1 MLDKVVEN
9 KPDALKDFKMLH
21 KQVVAWGDMDSM
33 QHVNN
38 TKYFY
43 YCESARLDFIR
54 EMMPN
59 LPAPDQLQ
67 LAGSTSVGLALA
79 ETNCRFK
86 VPLTYP
92 DQVLVATRV
101 VKIEETQFLLL
112 HAIYSSKLGLVAA
125 EAEARMVCFD
135 FAKGRRENLD
145 DGMLAALNAYK

>member
-1 MLDKVVEN
+1 MLDKAVEN
-9 KPDALKDFKMLH
+9 KPAVLKDFKVLH

-54 EMMPN
+54 EMFPN

-79 ETNCRFK
+79 ETKCRFK

-92 DQVLVATRV
+92 DEVLVATRV
-101 VKIEETQFLLL
+101 VNIEETQFLLL

-125 EAEARMVCFD
+125 ESEARMVCFD
-135 FAKGRRENLD
+135 FAKGKRAALD
-145 DGMLAALNAYK
+145 DEMIAALNAYK